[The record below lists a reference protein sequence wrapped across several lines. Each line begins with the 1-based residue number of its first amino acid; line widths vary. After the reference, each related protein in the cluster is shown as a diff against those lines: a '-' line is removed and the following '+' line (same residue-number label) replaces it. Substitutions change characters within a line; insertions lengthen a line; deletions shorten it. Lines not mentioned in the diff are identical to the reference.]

1 MMISPQAYV
10 DELENETYEK
20 LIKERDKLI
29 RDVRYFEKH
38 REEIMN
44 NDTERICPSPDVVY
58 QMNLEYLGALCMQ
71 ISKKF
76 NEKYEQEDEE

>member
-1 MMISPQAYV
+1 MISPQAYV

-20 LIKERDKLI
+20 LIKERDRLI

-38 REEIMN
+38 LEEQMQNEI
-44 NDTERICPSPDVVY
+44 RICSSPAVVY
-58 QMNLEYLGALCMQ
+58 QMHLEYLGALCIL